1 MDLIHQRYERLARR
15 SEEFFQR
22 WRDRLPAGLE
32 AEFDILQ
39 TEMQAFS
46 SDLNG
51 QRISASREAGNQRTE
66 QMAYHAHLL
75 QYVHDA
81 IIATDPDFRI
91 TVWNQAA
98 EALYGWPAA
107 EAIGQKLSD
116 VIQSDILH
124 TDLDDTLQSLML
136 QGHYRYD
143 VAQTTRSG
151 ERIFVDASGVIL
163 TDDKGEIA
171 GYLSASR
178 DITARKQAEVRAISE
193 RNRAEKLAT
202 ESRQRAAELDAVF
215 KSLAEAVIVYD
226 PEGVV
231 VRANPAAVDIIGMD
245 LIGMNRREVVAQLRV
260 QDDDGRILT
269 TDEMPASEALRG
281 GKVVN
286 RRLSLINTR
295 NEQMYVLISA
305 SPLPPIDDEPTGVVA
320 VWHNITEQVRT
331 RGQIEEERA
340 LLKAIF
346 EYAPSGIVVTD
357 RQGRLILTNPEAD
370 RIYSR
375 SVPYGEEFESHERLE
390 ICNLDGI
397 PVPPRDLPLT
407 RATLDGEVNINMD
420 LAIRLPKGDLR
431 PILVNSTPIRDQKGK
446 VSGAVAVFLDITDR
460 KRAEQ
465 QLRESEERFKV
476 ALKNSPITVYTTDRD
491 LRYTWVHNPP
501 LGFSPEQLIGKR
513 DDEIFSGGQA
523 EMMMAFKRQV
533 LESGTGARHEIALKL
548 EGQTLIFDITA
559 EPIYDRADQIEG
571 LTVAAVDMTEQRQL
585 EAEMQRSAM
594 RLQMQHYLTNQREL
608 ERMHIARDLHDG
620 PLQDLIAVTFGM
632 QAVLDDAE
640 GTSLSQPLQAVQDE
654 LQRQIA
660 NLRSFSYELRP
671 PMLNNF
677 SLERTIRSHAEGFV
691 EKYPHLKVHLD
702 LTPDER
708 KLPDPVRTALF
719 RIYQEALNNVLKHAQ
734 SDEVY
739 VRLEVGE
746 RIAQLEVLDKGIG
759 FEMPSDWLTLAR
771 KGHLGLVGIQE
782 RVDAIRGRMKI
793 ASRPGRGTQ
802 LLVSVPYRLGEIAAE
817 GD

>member
-1 MDLIHQRYERLARR
+1 MDLIHQRYQSLAQR
-15 SEEFFQR
+15 SEEFFRR
-22 WRDRLPAGLE
+22 WRDQLPAELE
-32 AEFDILQ
+32 AEFGALY
-39 TEMQAFS
+39 TEMQALS
-46 SDLNG
+46 DDLNR
-51 QRISASREAGNQRTE
+51 QRAPGSEGEGNQRTE

-75 QYVHDA
+75 EYVHDA
-81 IIATDPDFRI
+81 IIATDLNFRI
-91 TVWNQAA
+91 IVWNRAA
-98 EALYGWPAA
+98 EELYGWQAK

-116 VIQSDILH
+116 VIQSDLLH
-124 TDLDDTLQSLML
+124 TDLDNTLQSLMQ

-151 ERIFVDASGVIL
+151 ERIFVDAAGVIL
-163 TDDKGEIA
+163 TDDNHQIT

-178 DITARKQAEVRAISE
+178 DITARKQAEVQAVSE
-193 RNRAEKLAT
+193 RNRAETLAA
-202 ESRQRAAELDAVF
+202 ESKQRAAELDTVF

-226 PEGVV
+226 SKGIV
-231 VRANPAAVDIIGMD
+231 VRANPAAVEIMGMD
-245 LIGMNRREVVAQLRV
+245 PIGMNMGGIATRLRA
-260 QDDDGRILT
+260 QDDDGSFLT
-269 TDEMPASEALRG
+269 ADEMPASEALNG

-286 RRLSLINTR
+286 RRLNLVNSR
-295 NEQMYVLISA
+295 NEQIHVLVSA

-320 VWHNITEQVRT
+320 VWYNITEQVRT
-331 RGQIEEERA
+331 RREIEEERA

-346 EYAPSGIVVTD
+346 EYAPSGIVVTN
-357 RQGRLILTNPEAD
+357 RQGRVILTNPEAD

-390 ICNLDGI
+390 ICHLDGT
-397 PVPPRDLPLT
+397 PVNPRDLPLT

-420 LAIRLPKGDLR
+420 LAIRLPNGNLR

-446 VSGAVAVFLDITDR
+446 VSGAVAVFQDMTDR

-476 ALKNSPITVYTTDRD
+476 ALKNSPITVYTTDRE
-491 LRYTWVHNPP
+491 LRYTWIHNPP
-501 LGFSPEQLIGKR
+501 LGFSPNQMIGKR
-513 DDEIFSGGQA
+513 DDEIFSAAQA
-523 EMMMAFKRQV
+523 EMMVAFKRKV
-533 LESGTGARHEIALKL
+533 LESGTGARQEIILKL
-548 EGQTLIFDITA
+548 EGQTIIFDMTA
-559 EPIYDRADQIEG
+559 EPIYDGKAEIEG

-632 QAVLDDAE
+632 QGVIDDAE
-640 GTSLSQPLQAVQDE
+640 GTSLSRTLQKMQDE

-759 FEMPSDWLTLAR
+759 FEMPTDWLILAR

-802 LLVSVPYRLGEIAAE
+802 LLVSVPYRLDEIAAK